1 MLTSLII
8 QDVVLIDRLELTF
21 TKGLNVFTGET
32 GTGKSIL
39 MDALSLALGA
49 RSDASLVRSGATR
62 AITTAGFEGPFPAAL
77 TFLLQEQGLTFEDP
91 LILRRIVGKDGKS
104 RAFINDQPISVSLL
118 KKIGGLLLEVH
129 GQFETHSL
137 LNPVTHRSLLD
148 AFANLSALKKKTSEA
163 YAMWQKVQK
172 THAHALKLQNQSEAE
187 AAFLRTAVAEL
198 DALAPEESEIDHLS
212 EKRKTLQYREKIL
225 DALQSSK
232 NALSGERGANFSLAK
247 AGKTLSRIADKAEEV
262 DHILSIVDRAA
273 ADVDDAYREIISF
286 AHTIDADSQTLDTIE
301 QRLFQLRAVAR
312 KHNVAPEN
320 LGTLCEEL
328 RTKLNL
334 IDDQT
339 GELAKL
345 AKTMQEAR
353 SNYQK
358 LAQELSDKRQR
369 GAAKM
374 TKNVMKELPPLKF
387 DRAVFSV
394 LCETLPEEQW
404 RGDGIDH
411 VSFLAATNL
420 GAPAAPLHKVASG
433 GELSRFMLAIKVVLA
448 KADLVETL
456 VFDEVDSGIGGAT
469 ASAVG
474 ERLVKLSENVQV
486 LVITHSP
493 QVAALGHHHLRTTKQ
508 VKNKKTISSVASL
521 NAAERLEEIA
531 RMLAGTETT
540 DAARK
545 AAISLLKDSPVLE
558 KNKKRARKA

>member
-1 MLTSLII
+1 VLTSLII
-8 QDVVLIDRLELTF
+8 QDVVLIDRLEITL

-49 RSDASLVRSGATR
+49 RADANLVRSGTQR
-62 AITTAGFEGPFPAAL
+62 AITTAGFESPFPAEL
-77 TFLLQEQGLTFEDP
+77 TLLLEEQGLAFEDL
-91 LILRRIVGKDGKS
+91 LILRRIVGKDGKN
-104 RAFINDQPISVSLL
+104 RAFVNDQPISVSLL

-129 GQFETHSL
+129 GQFETHGL
-137 LNPVTHRSLLD
+137 LNPITHRSLLD
-148 AFANLSALKKKTSEA
+148 SFANLGTLKKKTSAA
-163 YAMWQKVQK
+163 YTLWQKAQK
-172 THAHALKLQNQSEAE
+172 DHAHALKIQNQSEAE
-187 AAFLRTAVAEL
+187 ADFLRMAVAEL
-198 DALAPEESEIDHLS
+198 DELAPEESEIDNLS

-225 DALQSSK
+225 DALQNSK
-232 NALSGERGANFSLAK
+232 KALSGERGATFALAK

-273 ADVDDAYREIISF
+273 ADVDDAYRQIISF

-301 QRLFQLRAVAR
+301 QRLFQLRAVSR

-328 RTKLNL
+328 RAKLNL

-339 GELAKL
+339 GELARLEKD
-345 AKTMQEAR
+345 MQQAR
-353 SNYQK
+353 ATYQK
-358 LAQELSDKRQR
+358 LAQELSEKRNL
-369 GAAKM
+369 GAIKM
-374 TKNVMKELPPLKF
+374 SKDVMKELPPLKF
-387 DRAVFSV
+387 ERAIFSV

-404 RGDGIDH
+404 KNDGMDH
-411 VSFLAATNL
+411 ISFLAATNP

-493 QVAALGHHHLRTTKQ
+493 QVAALGHHHLRTTKE
-508 VKNKKTISSVASL
+508 VKNEKTISSVASL
-521 NAAERLEEIA
+521 NAAQRLEEIA

-545 AAISLLKDSPVLE
+545 AAMSLIEDSPATT
-558 KNKKRARKA
+558 KTAKRARKA